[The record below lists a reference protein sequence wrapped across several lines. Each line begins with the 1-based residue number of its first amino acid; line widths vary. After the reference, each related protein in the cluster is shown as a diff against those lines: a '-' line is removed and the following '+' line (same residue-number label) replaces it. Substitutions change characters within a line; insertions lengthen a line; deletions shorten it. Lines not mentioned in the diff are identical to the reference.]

1 MTGYKHKKFSIKP
14 YLTGLFLALAA
25 QSATAQEIPSAPPDA
40 KTHPVAAD
48 VNGVKI
54 LRKEV
59 DLVYGRQAAPG
70 LSPEQVMAR
79 KRAILAD
86 LVRAEVLAQQA
97 AENKLDQS
105 PDFELEMQLSK
116 RSMLAA
122 KVEQQILGAAT
133 RVTPQQALDF
143 VNTNPRL
150 FAERQLLTLEVM
162 NLTTPDQGML
172 DRLDQ
177 ALNEGAGLEKMER
190 LIREA
195 RGESQ
200 RKVMQNSSDRLPA
213 DLFKALSNK
222 PYKPVVI
229 KFSDNKERGMVMLLK
244 SATPS
249 PLSGNEAVAVAGN
262 LLQQRQLQS
271 TRLNSINALVNGA
284 KVEYFGAFT
293 GVQAGGESSL
303 EADMVAG
310 SIHSAPVSRTRKL
323 AIAGGLAVTTSL
335 LVVLLLVSWRYWTGN
350 SRRSAAPAWVQGL
363 PLLGRLVPPMQA
375 GEALAQALASS
386 SGRSGQVGAAWHGK
400 LLSLLFLA
408 GCMGLLWL
416 QSVAAWNRLPHWVIA
431 AAGAAG
437 LAFGLLLAWIWLR
450 SRLAELG
457 KRRRWLPLPILG
469 LLTLGASAVGMM
481 LS

>member
-1 MTGYKHKKFSIKP
+1 VTGYKHKNFSIKP
-14 YLTGLFLALAA
+14 YLTGLFLALASLGA
-25 QSATAQEIPSAPPDA
+25 MAQENPTAAPDA

-70 LSPEQVMAR
+70 LSSEQVMAR
-79 KRAILAD
+79 KRAILAE
-86 LVRAEVLAQQA
+86 LVRAEVLAQKA

-105 PDFELEMQLSK
+105 PDFELEIQLTR
-116 RSMLAA
+116 RSMLAS
-122 KVEQQILGAAT
+122 KIEQLILGAAT
-133 RVTPQQALDF
+133 RVTPQQAQDF
-143 VNTNPRL
+143 VSINPRL

-162 NLTTPDQGML
+162 NLTTPDQGLL

-177 ALNEGAGLEKMER
+177 ASNEGAGLEKVER

-213 DLFKALSNK
+213 DLFKALSSK

-229 KFSDNKERGMVMLLK
+229 KFSDNPQRGLVMLLK

-262 LLQQRQLQS
+262 LLQNRQLQS

-310 SIHSAPVSRTRKL
+310 SIHSAPISRTRKL
-323 AIAGGLAVTTSL
+323 AIAGGLAAATSL
-335 LVVLLLVSWRYWTGN
+335 LVVLLLASWRFWTGN
-350 SRRSAAPAWVQGL
+350 SHRSAAPAWLQRM
-363 PLLGRLVPPMQA
+363 PLIGRLVPPLQA
-375 GEALAQALASS
+375 GAALAQALASS
-386 SGRSGQVGAAWHGK
+386 SGRSGQGDAAWHGK
-400 LLSLLFLA
+400 LLALLFLA

-416 QSVAAWNRLPHWVIA
+416 QSVAAWNRLPHWVTA
-431 AAGAAG
+431 SAGAVG
-437 LAFGLLLAWIWLR
+437 LAFGLLLAWVWLR

-457 KRRRWLPLPILG
+457 KDRRWLPLPILG
-469 LLTLGASAVGMM
+469 LLTLGASAAGIM